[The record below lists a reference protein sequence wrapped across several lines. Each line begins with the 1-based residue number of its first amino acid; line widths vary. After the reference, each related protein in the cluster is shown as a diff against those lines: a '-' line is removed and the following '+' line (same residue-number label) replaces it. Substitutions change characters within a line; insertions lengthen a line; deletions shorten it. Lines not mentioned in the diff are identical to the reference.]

1 MNLLCDILASF
12 GSVCHWKSS
21 LNMFLK
27 IKLENLCLNNQY
39 KMDQI
44 YPFHK
49 TVLREAIISNL
60 KTNHKIL
67 ASRQHS
73 VWKCYGKIPPLC
85 SGVYQV
91 AWSLRNSLDSGKWNI
106 IYLHRWCRHKRGWWW
121 RCRDGLVLSLMKPLN
136 CAGQWKKQQ
145 IYFIKFMMMMMIR
158 IIVMIHVAFTLYY
171 NYNYIV
177 DDDDDVY

>member
-1 MNLLCDILASF
+1 MQSKLLQILLQTTMFVWLGVHHYFLLFKIICSF
-12 GSVCHWKSS
+12 WKP
-21 LNMFLK
+21 LK
-27 IKLENLCLNNQY
+27 PIKSNPYKQTTQCVQKCSGNN
-39 KMDQI
+39 
-44 YPFHK
+44 
-49 TVLREAIISNL
+49 
-60 KTNHKIL
+60 
-67 ASRQHS
+67 
-73 VWKCYGKIPPLC
+73 PPLC

-91 AWSLRNSLDSGKWNI
+91 AWSLRNNLDSGKINTI
-106 IYLHRWCRHKRGWWW
+106 FLHRWCRCKRGWRWQ
-121 RCRDGLVLSLMKPLN
+121 CRDGLVLSLMKPLN